1 MVRFEAAI
9 VPEDIEGGGCDG
21 ALAHRLRH
29 QVEVVAL
36 GTSELRVADRPRRRV
51 DQLNRGQ

>member
-1 MVRFEAAI
+1 MVWFEAAV
-9 VPEDIEGGGCDG
+9 VPEDVEGGGSDG
-21 ALAHRLRH
+21 ALSHRLRN

-51 DQLNRGQ
+51 DQLRRGR